1 MKKISSLLLVLTCS
15 LLFACQKKNT
25 DTSAQASASVAP
37 AAVAE
42 PVKSTPSA
50 EPSEEQ
56 REQEEKK
63 KLMDYAMME
72 DKYINDP
79 RAQWASGAKASSTF
93 GDEGKSGPADS
104 NLAKNTQG
112 KVDGETWTNNH
123 QDIGFDWLET
133 TYDKA
138 ISANEVRV
146 VFENGKGVEAI
157 SKIELQ
163 DPSGNWVT
171 VWTGISDQKQDR
183 RGSRTWFVRSFDKTA
198 FKTKAVRVSIANNLE
213 RGYKAIDAVQLVG
226 E

>member
-25 DTSAQASASVAP
+25 EASAQESASAAPVA
-37 AAVAE
+37 AAE
-42 PVKSTPSA
+42 PVKSTPTE

-56 REQEEKK
+56 RQLEEKK

-72 DKYINDP
+72 DQYMNDP
-79 RAQWASGAKASSTF
+79 KAQWASGAKASSTF

-104 NLAKNTQG
+104 NLPKNTLG
-112 KVDGETWTNNH
+112 KVDGNTWTNNH

-133 TYDKA
+133 SYDKPV
-138 ISANEVRV
+138 SANEVRV
-146 VFENGKGVEAI
+146 VFEGGSGVEAI

-171 VWTGISDQKQDR
+171 VWTGVSEQKHDS
-183 RGSRTWFVRSFDKTA
+183 RGRRTWFVRSFEKTP
-198 FKTKAVRVSIANNLE
+198 FKTKTVRISLANNLE
-213 RGYKAIDAVQLVG
+213 RGYKVVDAVQLVG